1 LNTDSSTHVLFDELS
16 KQLSKVTNANCLILV
31 DENGVHNL
39 ANLQQ
44 LSTLH
49 QITVISN
56 RYDVAEKAKALHIN
70 AHFNDFNIT
79 NHLFTESST
88 TEASVTERSKNI
100 QIFAYRVSKEK
111 PVTHHALNQLL
122 TLTDHNSLLLVTGK
136 KNDGI
141 KSYIDNIKKIFK
153 LEGELKK
160 HGEDYLATLRL
171 TSEKNTIEPIT
182 STKKLNDSDYTQL
195 RKITDVHFNRD
206 YAIYSKPGVFG
217 WNKIDQ
223 GSLFL
228 ADTLS
233 SYSTLTINDDT
244 SALDLGCGYG
254 YLSLFAASLGIQH
267 ITATDNNAAAILAIT
282 KTACENDTNI
292 TAIADDCGASITQT
306 FDIILCNPP
315 FHQGFDIDSQ
325 LTEKFVATA
334 KNRLNRHGKAYF
346 VTNAFIAIEKIAEKY
361 FASCK
366 QLANNKKFK
375 VLELTKTP

>member
-1 LNTDSSTHVLFDELS
+1 MNTDSSTCLLFNELA
-16 KQLSKVTNANCLILV
+16 KQLSEVAHANCLILT
-31 DENGVHNL
+31 DENGVHDL
-39 ANLQQ
+39 VDLQR
-44 LSTLH
+44 LSTHH

-56 RYDVAEKAKALHIN
+56 RYDVAEKAKAIHIN
-70 AHFNDFNIT
+70 THFNDFHVAD
-79 NHLFTESST
+79 HLFTENPT
-88 TEASVTERSKNI
+88 TEASATEKSNDIK
-100 QIFAYRVSKEK
+100 IFAYRVSKEK

-141 KSYIDNIKKIFK
+141 KSYVDNIKKLFK

-171 TSEKNTIEPIT
+171 SPEKNTIEPIT
-182 STKKLNDSDYTQL
+182 STQKLNDNDYTQL

-233 SYSTLTINDDT
+233 AYENLTINDDT

-254 YLSLFAASLGIQH
+254 YLSIFAASLGIQH
-267 ITATDNNAAAILAIT
+267 ITATDNNAAALLAIK
-282 KTACENDTNI
+282 KTALENNTNI
-292 TAIADDCGASITQT
+292 TIIADDCGASITQT
-306 FDIILCNPP
+306 FDVIFCNPP
-315 FHQGFDIDSQ
+315 FHQGFDVDSQ
-325 LTEKFVATA
+325 LTEKFVTTA

-346 VTNAFIAIEKIAEKY
+346 VTNAFIAIEKIAGKH
-361 FASCK
+361 FAACK